1 MKNTANLQE
10 RVEILYQEA
19 GSIILGKKDRIREA
33 FLALLADGHVLLED
47 VPGTGK
53 TTLAKVF
60 AQLLSLDNHRIQFT
74 PDVMPSDL
82 TGFSVYHPDRGEF
95 VYEEGSVFSNLI
107 LADEINR
114 AMPKTQSA
122 LLEVMEERQVTV
134 EGITRKLPAPFLV
147 IATGNPYGAV
157 GTELLP
163 EAEIDRFL
171 ISMTL
176 GYPSLEDEI
185 QMAMKEDRTHAIEKL
200 QPVFSREE
208 FLEMQQA
215 VESVYIADSIYPYL
229 TELVRKT
236 RENTKVLQGAS
247 PRATI
252 ALVRMA
258 RASAYADGR
267 DYVTPSDVM
276 QQFPYVVRHRIQLSK
291 DAREAQLGKDDVIE
305 EILKEVPAPKG
316 GEMA

>member
-215 VESVYIADSIYPYL
+215 VE
-229 TELVRKT
+229 LVRKT
-236 RENTKVLQGAS
+236 RENTKVLRGAS

-291 DAREAQLGKDDVIE
+291 DAVEAQLGKDDVIE
-305 EILKEVPAPKG
+305 EILKEVPVPKG